1 MYKEF
6 IQLNSNNNN
15 LIFKWSEV
23 WLGFFF
29 LKKTYKWTTS
39 TWKDASISLII
50 REMKIKTTIRYYLIP
65 VRMAI
70 IKKTKDKQ
78 GYEEK
83 GTLVWH
89 WWECKLVQPLW
100 KTLWKFLM
108 KLKRKPPNDPAISL
122 WVYAQGNWNQDIKGR
137 STLPCFF
144 HNSQKVEAT

>member
-70 IKKTKDKQ
+70 IKKTKDSKFWQ
-78 GYEEK
+78 GYREKRTLCSVGWNVNWCSHYEKVVKVPQKIKNRTTIWSSNPPFGYISEEY
-83 GTLVWH
+83 
-89 WWECKLVQPLW
+89 
-100 KTLWKFLM
+100 KTTT
-108 KLKRKPPNDPAISL
+108 LKR
-122 WVYAQGNWNQDIKGR
+122 
-137 STLPCFF
+137 
-144 HNSQKVEAT
+144 